1 MSVCHI
7 KGGYSMY
14 QHILLA
20 VDGSKNALRAA
31 KEAVKIASS
40 DSLIEMVYV
49 ADFEKAKTDV
59 LHAKSSESLL
69 LERKRKVAPIE
80 ELLRA
85 AGKHFKLTI
94 LHGIPGPEIVKYANE
109 NKVDIVVIG
118 SRGLNGLQEMVL
130 GSVSHKVM
138 KRVQCPAL
146 IVK

>member
-59 LHAKSSESLL
+59 LHATSSESLL

-80 ELLRA
+80 EVLRA
-85 AGKHFKLTI
+85 ADKQFKLTI
-94 LHGIPGPEIVKYANE
+94 LHGTPGPEIVKYANE